1 MKNMSKIII
10 AGLTVTILSILA
22 YTIRRRTKSKPK
34 APTATRTIDDLYF
47 DEQDIKQIKKQNPK
61 KIEAK
66 LRDYSICKDYAPII
80 STFLFAIIV
89 SGLVCY
95 LSFHSYQAFADK
107 VEAQATES
115 VKSQKS
121 QSAKEQK
128 RDSTYRAYAD
138 STLRQLERIIANQ
151 YKKKK

>member
-10 AGLTVTILSILA
+10 AELTVTILGILA

-47 DEQDIKQIKKQNPK
+47 DEQDIKQIKKQKPK

-66 LRDYSICKDYAPII
+66 LRDYSICKDYAPIVL
-80 STFLFAIIV
+80 TFLFAIIV

-95 LSFHSYQAFADK
+95 LSFHSYQAFDDK

-115 VKSQKS
+115 VKSQ
-121 QSAKEQK
+121 SAKEQK
-128 RDSTYRAYAD
+128 RDSTYKAYAD

-151 YKKKK
+151 NKKKK